1 MPEAHAGMW
10 YDWPADVAD
19 SVPPHVPLYVPADRR
34 RCAGTGRRTDEN
46 GDGGGKP
53 GGPDCGWMRMEISEQ
68 KKKAFAAL
76 IFEGVEDSFESSK
89 CYE

>member
-1 MPEAHAGMW
+1 MQWVLVG
-10 YDWPADVAD
+10 
-19 SVPPHVPLYVPADRR
+19 SVRLKLDITKSVIPVSYTHL
-34 RCAGTGRRTDEN
+34 
-46 GDGGGKP
+46 
-53 GGPDCGWMRMEISEQ
+53 EQ